1 MFKGDNLRLE
11 AICNL
16 KTFETILKH
25 RAPLSLRQIVEHLK
39 NWVTWNHKAYW
50 GLNVLREFED
60 KFFLKLKQLENS
72 INKAINKARK
82 KKIGLLTSLC
92 NYKKISLC
100 KTIEIYKG
108 IWSIGSIKKRL
119 YKELINPIDWERS
132 HDLINQTNVISTQWR
147 IDQSD

>member
-16 KTFETILKH
+16 KTFETIPKH
-25 RAPLSLRQIVEHLK
+25 KAPLSLRQIVEHLK
-39 NWVTWNHKAYW
+39 KWVTWNHKAYW
-50 GLNVLREFED
+50 GLNVLQEFED

-72 INKAINKARK
+72 SNKERK
-82 KKIGLLTSLC
+82 KEIGLLTSLC

-119 YKELINPIDWERS
+119 YKELINPIDWEGS

-147 IDQSD
+147 INQSD